1 MDLALPISFGGN
13 LIRIPFSKIVCGQDH
28 REAGRVCQTYMAAF
42 VVSETDQ
49 PKERRFGALINLLLF
64 KGLLPCHVLHAE
76 SEYLVI
82 GGGYMAHIHDFWG

>member
-1 MDLALPISFGGN
+1 VDLALPISFGGN

-28 REAGRVCQTYMAAF
+28 REAGRVCQTYMA
-42 VVSETDQ
+42 
-49 PKERRFGALINLLLF
+49 
-64 KGLLPCHVLHAE
+64 VLHAE